1 MAQKNF
7 EHISHIKSRLPK
19 EVESGEFYGLTP
31 TVDNSDE
38 QGSSPIK
45 LNIAKRPTADKL
57 VEGEIAV
64 NYLKGHETLTIKNT
78 EDEIVGFVNEN
89 EFNEAQEIIANAIS
103 KERDDRISS
112 LSSLDG
118 KVTKV
123 EKETETFGKDIEELE
138 FAISSSLNDLNDRL
152 DNVDSQIDA
161 NINSINNKF
170 TNLED
175 NIEEVEFAVS
185 SSLNDLNDRIG
196 EMDTQFNNINSRFEN
211 VNDKF
216 SEIETVIED
225 NELVTASALNALNDK
240 FEYVDSQFED
250 VDSEFENVN
259 DKFSEIETV
268 IEDNELVIASALN
281 ALNDKF
287 EDVDSQ
293 FENVNDKFSE
303 IEGIIEDNELV
314 TSSALN
320 DLNARINNLD
330 GMNDEVN
337 TLKATIKVLSNIL
350 LKGHDY
356 VDLGLPSGTLWATMN
371 VGATSETDYGLYFA
385 WGETTGYTAS
395 QVGTAK
401 QFDWI
406 DYAFGSASPFT
417 KYDQDGLTN
426 LELTDDAAAANWGG
440 EWHMPTK
447 EQCEELFNTTYVT
460 NTWVN
465 DYLGSGVN
473 GRLFT
478 SVSNGNTLFVPAAGD
493 CGDGR
498 VGGVGDG
505 GSVWASALDSG
516 GVEDAW
522 GFYFGSGSA
531 GVFDNGRC
539 YGQSVRGV
547 VG

>member
-1 MAQKNF
+1 MAKNF

-123 EKETETFGKDIEELE
+123 EKEMETFGEDIEKVE

-152 DNVDSQIDA
+152 GNVDSKIDTK
-161 NINSINNKF
+161 INGINDKF

-196 EMDTQFNNINSRFEN
+196 EMDTQFNNINSQFEN

-240 FEYVDSQFED
+240 FED
-250 VDSEFENVN
+250 VN
-259 DKFSEIETV
+259 T
-268 IEDNELVIASALN
+268 
-281 ALNDKF
+281 KF
-287 EDVDSQ
+287 EDVDSH
-293 FENVNDKFSE
+293 FENVNNKFSE

-320 DLNARINNLD
+320 DLDARVNDMN
-330 GMNDEVN
+330 GVNDEVN
-337 TLKATIKVLSNIL
+337 SLKATIKVLSNIL

-371 VGATSETDYGLYFA
+371 VGANSETDYGLYFA

-401 QFDWI
+401 QFDWT

-460 NTWVN
+460 NTWVT

-498 VGGVGDG
+498 FGGVGNG
-505 GSVWASALDSG
+505 GGVWASALDSG
-516 GVEDAW
+516 GVDDAW

-531 GVFDNGRC
+531 GVFDNARC
-539 YGQSVRGV
+539 YGLSVRGV